1 LAEERQRKIKM
12 PKQNSTHKKKG
23 PPLSDQG
30 SSPSDLPS
38 KLPRE
43 IKQIDFRPSGRN
55 QQKHQQPLYCV
66 AWSHDIHV
74 GAEEPDVKYHYA
86 ATCGANQVTIYEV
99 EVGNPR
105 GAFEMIQS
113 YKDDD
118 KEELFYACAF
128 GGRSRYRT
136 KKESPE
142 YESSDS
148 SDRSPAAE
156 SSSPSQAGR
165 KRPRTDS
172 QTMKLESSAK
182 AKSSLASQG
191 VKAGSKTVGPQL
203 LCVAGVRGVIKVLDP
218 VLQRLVTILRGHG
231 SDIYDLKVSPMNAN
245 HLLSASVDE
254 SIRLWNLES
263 FACVAIFAGHHGHRE
278 AVLSISWH
286 PMGDQFASAGMD
298 KSIRLWKTGEEGVAE
313 ALQASQAVT
322 PTGDRKSFHPHG
334 VQFPYFATEKVHINY
349 VDCVQFV
356 GDLILSKS
364 TYNSIVLWLPDIP
377 ETAASKVTNSS
388 AYEPPGEVIAL
399 RTFDLD
405 HCEIWFV
412 RFAVDDSGRLLAVG
426 NIKGEVHIWDIDA
439 CKKKRPT
446 KQLKPMVNSTVRMLA
461 FSPDSKTLL
470 ACDDSA
476 TVCKW
481 DTRF

>member
-1 LAEERQRKIKM
+1 M
-12 PKQNSTHKKKG
+12 PKQNSSHKKKG
-23 PPLSDQG
+23 PLSDQD

-38 KLPRE
+38 KLPE
-43 IKQIDFRPSGRN
+43 FRPSGRN

-66 AWSHDIHV
+66 VWSHDLHV

-86 ATCGANQVTIYEV
+86 ATCGANQVTLYEV

-118 KEELFYACAF
+118 KQELLYACAF
-128 GGRSRYRT
+128 AGRSRYRT

-142 YESSDS
+142 YESVRS
-148 SDRSPAAE
+148 SDGE
-156 SSSPSQAGR
+156 ISSPSQAGQ

-182 AKSSLASQG
+182 TKSSLASQG
-191 VKAGSKTVGPQL
+191 ATASSNTVGPQL

-231 SDIYDLKVSPMNAN
+231 SDIYDLKVSPMHNN
-245 HLLSASVDE
+245 QLLSASVDE

-298 KSIRLWKTGEEGVAE
+298 KSIRLWKTGEDSRVVE
-313 ALQASQAVT
+313 ALQASQVVT
-322 PTGDRKSFHPHG
+322 STGDRTSFHPHCE
-334 VQFPYFATEKVHINY
+334 QFPYFATDKVHLNY

-377 ETAASKVTNSS
+377 ESAASKVTNSS

-399 RTFDLD
+399 RTFDLN

-426 NIKGEVHIWDIDA
+426 NIRGEVDIWDIDA

-446 KQLKPMVNSTVRMLA
+446 QRLKPMVHSTVRMLA

-476 TVCKW
+476 VVCKW
-481 DTRF
+481 DTG

>member
-1 LAEERQRKIKM
+1 M
-12 PKQNSTHKKKG
+12 PKKNSTHKKKG
-23 PPLSDQG
+23 PPLSDQD

-38 KLPRE
+38 KFPEE
-43 IKQIDFRPSGRN
+43 IKQINFRPSGRN

-66 AWSHDIHV
+66 VFSHDVHV

-86 ATCGANQVTIYEV
+86 ATCGANNVTIYEI
-99 EVGNPR
+99 EIGNPR

-118 KEELFYACAF
+118 KQELFYACAF

-142 YESSDS
+142 YEASSDS
-148 SDRSPAAE
+148 ADSK

-172 QTMKLESSAK
+172 HTMQFESSAK

-231 SDIYDLKVSPMNAN
+231 SDIYDLKVSPMNN
-245 HLLSASVDE
+245 NQLLSASVDE
-254 SIRLWNLES
+254 SIRLWNLDS

-286 PMGDQFASAGMD
+286 PMGNQFASAGMD
-298 KSIRLWKTGEEGVAE
+298 KSIRLWKTGEADRVVE
-313 ALQASQAVT
+313 ALQASQVVT
-322 PTGDRKSFHPHG
+322 STGDRTSFHPHG
-334 VQFPYFATEKVHINY
+334 EQFPYFATDKVHINY
-349 VDCVQFV
+349 VDCVHFV
-356 GDLILSKS
+356 GDMILSKS

-399 RTFDLD
+399 RIFELN
-405 HCEIWFV
+405 HCDIWFV
-412 RFAVDDSGRLLAVG
+412 RFAVDDSARLLAVG
-426 NIKGEVHIWDIDA
+426 NIKGEVDIWDIDA

-446 KQLKPMVNSTVRMLA
+446 QQLKPMVHSTVRMLA
-461 FSPDSKTLL
+461 FSPDSKMLL
-470 ACDDSA
+470 ACDDSGL
-476 TVCKW
+476 VCKW
-481 DTRF
+481 DTS

>member
-1 LAEERQRKIKM
+1 
-12 PKQNSTHKKKG
+12 
-23 PPLSDQG
+23 
-30 SSPSDLPS
+30 
-38 KLPRE
+38 
-43 IKQIDFRPSGRN
+43 
-55 QQKHQQPLYCV
+55 
-66 AWSHDIHV
+66 
-74 GAEEPDVKYHYA
+74 VKYHYA
-86 ATCGANQVTIYEV
+86 ATCGANQVTLYEV

-118 KEELFYACAF
+118 KQELLYACAF
-128 GGRSRYRT
+128 AGRSRYRT

-148 SDRSPAAE
+148 SDSE
-156 SSSPSQAGR
+156 SSSPSQAGQ

-182 AKSSLASQG
+182 ANSSLASQG
-191 VKAGSKTVGPQL
+191 VTASSNTVGPQL

-231 SDIYDLKVSPMNAN
+231 SDIYDLKVSPMHDNQ
-245 HLLSASVDE
+245 LLSASVDE
-254 SIRLWNLES
+254 SIRLWNLDS

-286 PMGDQFASAGMD
+286 PMGGQFASAGMD
-298 KSIRLWKTGEEGVAE
+298 KYIRLWKTSEGRVVE

-322 PTGDRKSFHPHG
+322 PTGDRTSFHPHCE
-334 VQFPYFATEKVHINY
+334 QFPYFATDKVHLNY

-399 RTFDLD
+399 RTFDLN
-405 HCEIWFV
+405 HCNIWFV
-412 RFAVDDSGRLLAVG
+412 RFAVDYSGRLLAVG
-426 NIKGEVHIWDIDA
+426 NIKGEVDIWDIDA

-446 KQLKPMVNSTVRMLA
+446 QQLKPIVHSTVRMLA
-461 FSPDSKTLL
+461 FSPDSKMLL

-476 TVCKW
+476 AVCRW
-481 DTRF
+481 DTS